1 MQFPIQDQYTYTS
14 RENKQQKQLWYRIF
28 HLEDTE
34 KKHYGVLW
42 YEQMPFIKCTDADE
56 TKGIWKQFD

>member
-1 MQFPIQDQYTYTS
+1 MQFLIQNQYIHMS

-34 KKHYGVLW
+34 C
-42 YEQMPFIKCTDADE
+42 E
-56 TKGIWKQFD
+56 